1 VSASWQA
8 PFSHRRTNI
17 NKHLLTILTLLFIFC
32 LIKPGFSQG
41 GLNAK
46 SEKAA
51 GLSGKTQIRPSGPGK
66 KAAGWTKKLIDQ
78 TVSDTSEND
87 DSEDSSLSDSDEE
100 GSEDD
105 VITEDSEETAEESEE
120 PVEEANEQE
129 SEEATVKKPEI
140 NLTNPGDW
148 EPFIEMDANFF
159 PSFLISTSIIKL
171 DAPETSDPTI
181 QGDQNGLIG
190 IAVRNPAKGTRVR
203 LTISENLIMNAATV
217 EATLEKADET
227 YFLCPQI
234 SFKYDVLLKQKQPLP
249 LSINFA
255 LSVDG
260 KEPVTRSKTAL
271 IRSINDCPT
280 FYVSLADES
289 YADISF
295 LFAAYVNESHPM
307 IDVLLKEALKTK
319 IVDGFDGYQS
329 GDSDEVIRQVFA
341 IWTAL
346 QKRGIKYS
354 SITTPSAH
362 SEVVY
367 SQNVRFIEESLNN
380 IQANCV
386 DGSVLI
392 ASVLYK
398 IGINPFLVIVP
409 GHMYLGF
416 YLDDKA
422 ESYCCLETTL
432 LSAGKGED
440 FFVETL
446 QATMEDFQKHEKKFI
461 ADNDPD
467 YQIIDID
474 EARQLGIVPIAFS
487 SH

>member
-1 VSASWQA
+1 MAEENTSS
-8 PFSHRRTNI
+8 
-17 NKHLLTILTLLFIFC
+17 LT
-32 LIKPGFSQG
+32 
-41 GLNAK
+41 A
-46 SEKAA
+46 KAA
-51 GLSGKTQIRPSGPGK
+51 GLSGKIPLRSPETGSK
-66 KAAGWTKKLIDQ
+66 SSGWTRKIIDQ
-78 TVSDTSEND
+78 TAPEVSDNNAFDEEDLSESGEDTS
-87 DSEDSSLSDSDEE
+87 DSEVSESEE
-100 GSEDD
+100 PEEESEDA
-105 VITEDSEETAEESEE
+105 TGEENTEESEE
-120 PVEEANEQE
+120 
-129 SEEATVKKPEI
+129 STVQKPEI
-140 NLTNPGDW
+140 NLAEPGDW

-171 DAPETSDPTI
+171 DAPETPDPTI
-181 QGDQNGLIG
+181 HGDQNGLVGIG
-190 IAVRNPAKGTRVR
+190 IRNPAEGTRVR
-203 LTISENLIMNAATV
+203 LTISENQIMNAATID
-217 EATLEKADET
+217 ATLEKVDET

-249 LSINFA
+249 LSISFS
-255 LSVDG
+255 LSING
-260 KEPVTRSKTAL
+260 KEATTKVKTSL

-307 IDVLLKEALKTK
+307 IDVILKEALKTK
-319 IVDGFDGYQS
+319 VVDGFTGYQS
-329 GDSDEVIRQVFA
+329 GDGDEVIRQVYA

-362 SEVVY
+362 SEVVF

-416 YLDDKA
+416 YLDDEA
-422 ESYCCLETTL
+422 GSYCCLETTM

-440 FFVETL
+440 FFAETL
-446 QATMEDFQKHEKKFI
+446 QETMKDFQKHEKKFI

-474 EARQLGIVPIAFS
+474 EARKLGIVPIAFS

>member
-1 VSASWQA
+1 M
-8 PFSHRRTNI
+8 
-17 NKHLLTILTLLFIFC
+17 
-32 LIKPGFSQG
+32 
-41 GLNAK
+41 
-46 SEKAA
+46 AA
-51 GLSGKTQIRPSGPGK
+51 GLSGKTRIRPSEPGQ
-66 KAAGWTKKLIDQ
+66 KASGWTKKLIDQ
-78 TVSDTSEND
+78 GISDISENNDSD
-87 DSEDSSLSDSDEE
+87 DSELSGSDEDSS
-100 GSEDD
+100 
-105 VITEDSEETAEESEE
+105 EDSTVTEETEESEE
-120 PVEEANEQE
+120 AVEEGNEEE
-129 SEEATVKKPEI
+129 SEDSTVQKPEMK
-140 NLTNPGDW
+140 LAAPGDW

-171 DAPETSDPTI
+171 DAPEPPDPTI
-181 QGDQNGLIG
+181 HGDQGGLIG
-190 IAVRNPAKGTRVR
+190 IGIRNPAKGTRVR
-203 LTISENLIMNAATV
+203 LTISENLIMNAATI
-217 EATLEKADET
+217 EATLEKADEI

-234 SFKYDVLLKQKQPLP
+234 SFKYDVLLKQRQPLP

-255 LSVDG
+255 LSVNG
-260 KEPVTRSKTAL
+260 KEPVTRVKTAL

-280 FYVSLADES
+280 FYTSLADES

-307 IDVLLKEALKTK
+307 IDVILREALKTK
-319 IVDGFDGYQS
+319 VVDSFTGYQS
-329 GDSDEVIRQVFA
+329 GDDDEVIRQVYA
-341 IWTAL
+341 IWKAL

-362 SEVVY
+362 SEVVS

-380 IQANCV
+380 VQANCV

-409 GHMYLGF
+409 GHMYIGF
-416 YLDDKA
+416 YLDEKA
-422 ESYCCLETTL
+422 ESYCCLETTM

-446 QATMEDFQKHEKKFI
+446 QETMQDFQKHEKKFI
-461 ADNDPD
+461 ADDDPD

-474 EARQLGIVPIAFS
+474 EARKLGIVPIAFS
-487 SH
+487 SN